1 MYHQQCNR
9 KSILALRRHHLL
21 LMKKLTEKA
30 TKNKLTLLQSKQ
42 EMQETVFTRD
52 NHQLNKIGVHLYFVF
67 LFLLYFTLSL
77 FVLSASRWLNV
88 DEGSTLEW
96 MYRRDFMEVT
106 SISLWEKEHS
116 QSGPSLNTYTSR

>member
-1 MYHQQCNR
+1 
-9 KSILALRRHHLL
+9 
-21 LMKKLTEKA
+21 MKKLTEKA